1 MSATAIALTS
11 GLSLLVGILVGYV
24 IGRAESDDARK

>member
-24 IGRAESDDARK
+24 IGRAESDDPRK